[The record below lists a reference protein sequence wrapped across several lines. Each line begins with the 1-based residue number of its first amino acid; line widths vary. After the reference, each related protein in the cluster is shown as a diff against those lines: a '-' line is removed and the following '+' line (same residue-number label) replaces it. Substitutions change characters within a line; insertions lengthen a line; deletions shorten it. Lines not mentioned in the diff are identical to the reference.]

1 MSLLEQR
8 PEGVLAV
15 RWVSADAIAIDQR
28 ELRASFL
35 LTPTDVIP
43 DWAPTNVDGIDDA
56 ALDAIAALKPAVV
69 LFGTGEKQRF
79 LHPKRLAAL
88 LTKGIGVESMDNA
101 AAARTFNLLAAEGRN
116 VVAAFV
122 LPG

>member
-15 RWVSADAIAIDQR
+15 RWVRADAIAIDQR

-35 LTPTDVIP
+35 LTPTDLIA
-43 DWAPTNVDGIDDA
+43 DWAPSSVDAIDDA
-56 ALDAIAALKPAVV
+56 ALDAIAALRPAVV
-69 LFGTGEKQRF
+69 LFGTGERQRF